1 VKGEEVASL
10 KNLETFGGLSSD
22 MYEFSTY
29 IRSLEK
35 ERLATYEIQVG
46 KSLSIDDLLG
56 PIWGKKVVLQNCN
69 ISRGEEF
76 IVLPKDV
83 HDLEIRRCNNLR
95 CLCDVQSLNHATE
108 LNYIYL
114 RYCEGIEHIL
124 CSSSSSYTLPLQL
137 FRKEKDASAQV
148 PPHTFS
154 HLKRICLY
162 ECGKLKK
169 LLPPWLL
176 LHLHNLEV
184 IQVNVCVQIGEI
196 IEEEE
201 EAKEEAGMD
210 TTKITLPR
218 LKTLWLQFLPEL
230 KSICSSS
237 KVISCDSLQKILI
250 EGCPKLKRR
259 PFSLPLLNGQLS
271 PPPSLKRLQQRKNGE
286 NRWSGT
292 LKTLRM
298 SFNTSFGSFSLKT

>member
-1 VKGEEVASL
+1 VPLLAKLTKLRKLDLGETGITEVPDGLEMLVNLRYLDLNAEELKIMPPEILPKLSHLQYLIVFSEVKGEEVASL
-10 KNLETFGGLSSD
+10 KNLETFGGLFSD

-35 ERLATYEIQVG
+35 GRLATYEIQVG

-108 LNYIYL
+108 LNCIYL

-124 CSSSSSYTLPLQL
+124 CSSSSSCTLPLQL

-154 HLKRICLY
+154 RLKRIYIY

-184 IQVNVCVQIGEI
+184 I
-196 IEEEE
+196 
-201 EAKEEAGMD
+201 
-210 TTKITLPR
+210 
-218 LKTLWLQFLPEL
+218 
-230 KSICSSS
+230 
-237 KVISCDSLQKILI
+237 
-250 EGCPKLKRR
+250 
-259 PFSLPLLNGQLS
+259 
-271 PPPSLKRLQQRKNGE
+271 
-286 NRWSGT
+286 
-292 LKTLRM
+292 
-298 SFNTSFGSFSLKT
+298 